1 MAFKNL
7 YELLKLKPTATPKD
21 IAQAMKNAAQ
31 NQMISLDDLKQCKQL
46 LLNEEARKK
55 YNARLYAEYPEILI
69 ELTKPKEPEPAELE
83 PAELETPEPVNTAAS
98 KKKRYIFISA
108 ACAVVIAVIGGVYFK
123 YYKPIS
129 DAKEAVK
136 DILKDPDSAKFY
148 NVKRF
153 VNSKSK
159 IVSVCGKV
167 NAKVPAGGYGGKQP
181 FVYLVETKEAVLI
194 PDKRPESIVKDFF
207 YSTIYRINCLNAD
220 PDELSQQSAEAIVRL
235 VEYEKL
241 ANEREATSIYDV
253 TYNHLGKKMK
263 EMSEKM
269 EKDKQAIS
277 IYSHSD
283 DE

>member
-31 NQMISLDDLKQCKQL
+31 NQTISLDDLKQCKQL

-69 ELTKPKEPEPAELE
+69 ELTKPKEPEPTK
-83 PAELETPEPVNTAAS
+83 LETPEPVNTVAS
-98 KKKRYIFISA
+98 KKKRYIFISV
-108 ACAVVIAVIGGVYFK
+108 ACAAVVAVMVGAYFK

-153 VNSKSK
+153 VNTKDK
-159 IVSVCGKV
+159 KVYVCGEV
-167 NAKVPAGGYGGKQP
+167 NAKVPAGGYGGKQR
-181 FVYLVETKEAVLI
+181 FVYFSGVKEAFLI
-194 PDKRPESIVKDFF
+194 PNEKPEQPEEELK
-207 YSTIYRINCLNAD
+207 YGLIYRVGCLDGD
-220 PDELSQQSAEAIVRL
+220 PVALAAQMLTTIKDIEEYRELSRKRSYTYNKIELADLDR
-235 VEYEKL
+235 KL
-241 ANEREATSIYDV
+241 GSLEVHMFNGARSVSIYR
-253 TYNHLGKKMK
+253 N
-263 EMSEKM
+263 
-269 EKDKQAIS
+269 
-277 IYSHSD
+277 SD